1 MKTKK
6 GTHVGIVLSFVI
18 FVTFVMFFY
27 LMIQPALKTESKQ
40 AVLNILKE
48 NIIEM
53 ASAELTTASVFVESH
68 PIQACAN
75 LEDFFDSGI
84 ENRIIVLDENREDI
98 TAKKN
103 SQDLYLDRESQDDN
117 FFKVYESEEFSDIE
131 EGSISP
137 CVKEDYEFGLIKNT
151 TEIFE
156 TKILNIIER
165 HEEDYQ
171 NLKND
176 LSVPA
181 GSEFGLNFTYAD
193 GGSVSTVDSSAR
205 TSIFSREFP
214 VKYITDDAETE
225 LGILR
230 IKVW

>member
-1 MKTKK
+1 MRNKK

-18 FVTFVMFFY
+18 FVTFVLFFY

-40 AVLNILKE
+40 AVLDTLKE

-53 ASAELTTASVFVESH
+53 ASAELTTASVFVETG
-68 PIQACAN
+68 PQDCAN

-84 ENRIIVLDENREDI
+84 ENKIIVLDENKKDI

-103 SQDLYLDRESQDDN
+103 SQDLYLDRESPDDN
-117 FFKVYESEEFSDIE
+117 FFKVYGSEEFSAIE

-137 CVKEDYEFGLIKNT
+137 CVKEDYEFGFVKNT

-156 TKILNIIER
+156 TKILDIIER
-165 HEEDYQ
+165 HEDDYQ

-176 LSVPA
+176 LSMPP

-193 GGSVSTVDSSAR
+193 GESVSTADSSAR
-205 TSIFSREFP
+205 ISIFAREFP